1 MSALWSVHFA
11 EVSLLDRLRCKS
23 FFKNPSGTNQ
33 TVRLVEVST
42 SEDVRLRE
50 VRL

>member
-1 MSALWSVHFA
+1 MSALWSVHFV
-11 EVSLLDRLRCKS
+11 EVPLLDRLRCKS
-23 FFKNPSGTNQ
+23 FFKNPFGTNQ

-42 SEDVRLRE
+42 SKDVRLRE